1 MDDNGTGLP
10 PAVELLWGL
19 RERSRRGGPK
29 PALTLERIVAAAVEL
44 ADAGGLPALSMSRLA
59 EKLGFTTMSLYR
71 YVASKEE
78 LLLLALDAAIGPP
91 PDIDPA
97 GGWRPRAE
105 RWARALLDFYRRHP
119 WTLDVP
125 ISGLPA
131 GPNQLLWFD
140 RGLAALEETRTTEAE
155 RASSVLLMAMYTR
168 NQAQLGADLV
178 RAEQL
183 AAETGSAPQPWAQ
196 VLTRLIDP
204 DRFPALSKVVA
215 AGVFDDDDGAGGGEE
230 YADHEFDFGLQ
241 RILDGIEALDRSRR
255 GSSAG

>member
-1 MDDNGTGLP
+1 MDETGSGLP

-19 RERSRRGGPK
+19 RDRPRRGGPK
-29 PALTLERIVAAAVEL
+29 PALTLDRIVAAAVEL
-44 ADAGGLPALSMSRLA
+44 ADTGGLPALSMSRLA

-91 PDIDPA
+91 PDLDPA
-97 GGWRPRAE
+97 DGWRVRTE
-105 RWARALLDFYRRHP
+105 RWARALLQFYRRHL

-140 RGLAALEETRTTEAE
+140 RGLAALEETRMTEAE
-155 RASSVLLMAMYTR
+155 KTSSVLLVATYAR
-168 NQAQLGADLV
+168 NQAQLAADLV
-178 RAEQL
+178 RAGRL
-183 AAETGSAPQPWAQ
+183 AAEAGTAPQSWTQ

-204 DRFPALSKVVA
+204 DRFPALSRVVA
-215 AGVFDDDDGAGGGEE
+215 AGVFDDDGGAEG
-230 YADHEFDFGLQ
+230 YPDDEFDFGLQ
-241 RILDGIEALDRSRR
+241 RVLDGIEALDRSRQP
-255 GSSAG
+255 AG